1 MSDFAMIFLPVIGA
15 MMSQATLTDAWT
27 EEKRQVDA
35 IRAVKERIDV
45 VKVEVERAE
54 RDFDLN
60 RAAELRFETLPDLEV
75 SRQSVAMATGCCSR
89 SFKTARARLGSCPY
103 TPPHRLSPALKGL

>member
-1 MSDFAMIFLPVIGA
+1 M
-15 MMSQATLTDAWT
+15 QATLTDAWT
-27 EEKRQVDA
+27 KEKSQVDA

-75 SRQSVAMATGCCSR
+75 MLHC
-89 SFKTARARLGSCPY
+89 
-103 TPPHRLSPALKGL
+103 LSSSSSI